1 MSVFGAMTT
10 GVSGLKGFGGALNH
24 ISENISNVTTLGYK
38 RVETRFS
45 TLVTTS
51 TSRVHNAGGAN
62 IKPSFRISSQGLQQ
76 QSDVSTHLSV
86 TGEGMFTVTDQ
97 LPVSA
102 ITSYGRNSF
111 YTRAGD
117 FIVDQDGYLKNGAG
131 YYLQGWT
138 TDSSGDVIN
147 TSQLAPL
154 RVTDIVDAPMQT
166 TTIDYNVNV
175 PSGVPQPSDVD
186 LYNSTSPADA
196 LDPTH
201 GAYGSVFGPNQILIY
216 DSLGGEHSL
225 SMYWT
230 KVPANRAVG
239 AGSVFGNNANPNKW
253 LVSII
258 PSSSIPGVTIETE
271 FNGIGAA
278 PQTEARELGIEF
290 NSDGSIA
297 GIYRNESHNV
307 YNTGA
312 AAPPG
317 IAGWSSMVL
326 EPSASVDI
334 DLVYTG
340 GTYLPTSAQT
350 VTIDFGTLNATS
362 GSTTQWN
369 EPDISIRNFLQDGN
383 PAGAVE
389 NIDIDG
395 EGLINLNFDNGN
407 STPRYKIPI
416 ARFANYNGLQL
427 IDGNAYLATSFSGD
441 AFYAAAGDNGLGTI
455 TSNNLE
461 LSNVDLADEFTK
473 MIVVQRA
480 YSGNARVVTV
490 AAQLLEEVTAI
501 TR

>member
-175 PSGVPQPSDVD
+175 PSGAPQPAAAD
-186 LYNSTSPADA
+186 LAAAANPAAITGDSTHPSYD
-196 LDPTH
+196 
-201 GAYGSVFGPNQILIY
+201 SVFGPNQILVY
-216 DSLGGEHSL
+216 DSLGGEHSMTL
-225 SMYWT
+225 DWT
-230 KVPANRAVG
+230 KVPAANAVG
-239 AGSVFGNNANPNKW
+239 AGSAFGNNANPNKW
-253 LVSII
+253 LVSMT
-258 PSSSIPGVTIETE
+258 PTTSLAGATITTR
-271 FNGIGAA
+271 FT
-278 PQTEARELGIEF
+278 TEASGVPADLAQREIGVEF
-290 NSDGSIA
+290 AADGSIV
-297 GIYRNESHNV
+297 GMWKNEDANV
-307 YNTGA
+307 YGA
-312 AAPPG
+312 G
-317 IAGWSSMVL
+317 GWGSMIAL
-326 EPSASVDI
+326 PSAAVEL
-334 DLVYTG
+334 DLTYG
-340 GTYLPTSAQT
+340 GTYLPTSPQT
-350 VTIDFGTLNATS
+350 ITIDFGTLNATS

-480 YSGNARVVTV
+480 YSGNARVVTI